1 MSNDNM
7 RAAIRRLLKR
17 WGAAAQMCRRKQE
30 EIAEYNGLI
39 DATYGLHAQQYSG
52 MPHGGEVSNPTAMTA
67 EQADKLRDAYR
78 RRIADI
84 TDDIAN
90 LMDFCAAIDSLL
102 LDLPVDQYK
111 VIDLRYRRFNT
122 AKKPPWVRVARMAG
136 VSEDHARRLERW
148 AVDRLTEEID
158 IKTLT

>member
-1 MSNDNM
+1 MVDNET

-67 EQADKLRDAYR
+67 EQADRLREAYQ

-84 TDDIAN
+84 ADDIAE
-90 LMDFCAAIDSLL
+90 LMDFCAAIDGLL
-102 LDLPVDQYK
+102 LDLPEDQQR
-111 VIDLRYRRFNT
+111 VIDLRYRRFNNT
-122 AKKPPWVRVARMAG
+122 QHNLWVCVARLAG
-136 VSEDHARRLERW
+136 MSEDNARLLERK
-148 AVDRLTEEID
+148 AVDTLSKEID
-158 IKTLT
+158 VKTAG